1 MLIMRVFKVVDE
13 KRENEV
19 REAQS
24 VKDGARSTKECTLTS
39 SENKT
44 TFETNQRLVESG
56 TSAKLVGTSVRLV
69 GDDFCVAARQKQIQT
84 GCELSVWRSS

>member
-1 MLIMRVFKVVDE
+1 M
-13 KRENEV
+13 
-19 REAQS
+19 
-24 VKDGARSTKECTLTS
+24 KDGARGTKERTLTS

-56 TSAKLVGTSVRLV
+56 TSAKLVGTSVSLV

-84 GCELSVWRSS
+84 GCEPSVW